1 MKKLI
6 QISLIV
12 ILVCVVFQGM
22 AGGSMVSASN
32 VESSAASNASFS
44 ADTSVE
50 EVQMAACLATLKRVV
65 CVMPN
70 VGWNT

>member
-12 ILVCVVFQGM
+12 ILVCAVFQVM

-32 VESSAASNASFS
+32 VESSAPSIASFS
-44 ADTSVE
+44 ADTSVQD
-50 EVQMAACLATLKRVV
+50 VQMATCLAILKRVV